1 MYLELNQA
9 MYLLNLQVLSMDA
22 VQMVKHQ
29 PMDQNLKDVVKY
41 LDNNAMFQKLKT
53 TSVAVRARQSNGGL
67 I

>member
-1 MYLELNQA
+1 

-29 PMDQNLKDVVKY
+29 PTDQNLKDVVKY

-53 TSVAVRARQSNGGL
+53 ASVAVRT
-67 I
+67 

>member
-1 MYLELNQA
+1 MYLKLNHA

-53 TSVAVRARQSNGGL
+53 ASVAVRT
-67 I
+67 

>member
-1 MYLELNQA
+1 

-53 TSVAVRARQSNGGL
+53 ASVAVRT
-67 I
+67 